1 MLTLLYRTKI
11 RTPLAQI
18 LIVENEPRDAEKAVC
33 WAVHAGFADTV
44 NVESA
49 EAAKTLLE
57 TMRAEDRSLPD
68 AILLDLDLGMDS
80 GFDFLRAR
88 YETPWLMEIPI
99 VVWTK
104 LADHHRELTDIFKVN
119 AYVPKHLGE
128 HELFKALEIIRL
140 NQL

>member
-1 MLTLLYRTKI
+1 MR
-11 RTPLAQI
+11 
-18 LIVENEPRDAEKAVC
+18 
-33 WAVHAGFADTV
+33 
-44 NVESA
+44 
-49 EAAKTLLE
+49 LLE
-57 TMRAEDRSLPD
+57 QRRAESLTLPD

-88 YETPWLMEIPI
+88 YETPWLMEIPV

-104 LADHHRELTDIFKVN
+104 LADHNRELSDIFNVN